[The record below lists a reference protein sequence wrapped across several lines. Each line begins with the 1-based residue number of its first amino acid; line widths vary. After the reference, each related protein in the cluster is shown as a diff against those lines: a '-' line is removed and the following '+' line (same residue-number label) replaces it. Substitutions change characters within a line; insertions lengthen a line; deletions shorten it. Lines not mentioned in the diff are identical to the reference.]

1 MKEAMIWIDAA
12 KIEARYHELDQKY
25 AKLEL
30 IGKGK
35 FSEVFMC
42 KDVFNDKIFALKQ
55 IDKESLTM
63 REKEFLK
70 EEIQIIRQIKHPNVV
85 EMMDV
90 FENKGYINIIMECV
104 EGGELFDH
112 VKNN

>member
-1 MKEAMIWIDAA
+1 MWLEAV

-42 KDVFNDKIFALKQ
+42 KDVFTDKIFALK
-55 IDKESLTM
+55 
-63 REKEFLK
+63 
-70 EEIQIIRQIKHPNVV
+70 
-85 EMMDV
+85 
-90 FENKGYINIIMECV
+90 
-104 EGGELFDH
+104 
-112 VKNN
+112 